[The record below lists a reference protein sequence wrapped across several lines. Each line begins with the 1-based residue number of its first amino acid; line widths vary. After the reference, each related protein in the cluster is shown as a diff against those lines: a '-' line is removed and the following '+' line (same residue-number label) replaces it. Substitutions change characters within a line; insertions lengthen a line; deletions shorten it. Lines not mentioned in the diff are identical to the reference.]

1 MQKKVFIHWLLY
13 RPQYLIFYD
22 LHMTKAWT
30 WHRMDLI
37 KCHAV
42 AQTFDLTYFSSS
54 MHFIKWWGVHFFH
67 CENPNKI
74 LCISICRGADVV
86 NRNGIFLKKKKN
98 GVNNCG
104 FVETKWRQNKTFRC
118 TLREFYHQLI
128 KEKKLKRKTK
138 NYNIETVIDNSVV
151 FTHD

>member
-1 MQKKVFIHWLLY
+1 MY
-13 RPQYLIFYD
+13 IFFY
-22 LHMTKAWT
+22 
-30 WHRMDLI
+30 
-37 KCHAV
+37 
-42 AQTFDLTYFSSS
+42 
-54 MHFIKWWGVHFFH
+54 

-74 LCISICRGADVV
+74 LSISICRGADVV
-86 NRNGIFLKKKKN
+86 NKNGIFGEKKKN
-98 GVNNCG
+98 GVNN
-104 FVETKWRQNKTFRC
+104 ETKWRQNKTFRC

>member
-1 MQKKVFIHWLLY
+1 MTCIWQKLGS
-13 RPQYLIFYD
+13 D
-22 LHMTKAWT
+22 TEWT
-30 WHRMDLI
+30 WSNVMQLLKLLI
-37 KCHAV
+37 S
-42 AQTFDLTYFSSS
+42 LIFSSS
-54 MHFIKWWGVHFFH
+54 MHLIEWWGVHFFY

-74 LCISICRGADVV
+74 LSISICRGADVV
-86 NRNGIFLKKKKN
+86 NKNGIFGEKKKN